1 MCRHLQW
8 RAAALVAGLTTV
20 SGCDTPTPSPGLGPT
35 SRASSSGT
43 PISLMTRPEAVTP
56 VPATASASSS
66 AAGGSRA
73 SDCPAHLVIPQIA
86 EQYPATQTY
95 SPWRSASPEGC
106 PKLEDVSDLAVG
118 DVDGDEVPEIVFS
131 SLKIEHTKGLYV
143 MRRKADDATWGCPE
157 PLRVSQPVTRV
168 AIADLERDNVPDVV
182 AASSCGGHPCLLKI
196 EAKSDAEPSTL
207 FEQAGA
213 STGANATDFRI
224 ADLNQ
229 DGVLD
234 IAVSVALL
242 QNPDRPFAPL
252 VLTGRLEGGSW
263 RPTVMALAQK
273 LTHGFAV
280 EIGTFAGDGGLGL
293 LFGGTRERSD
303 ASAQQRQ
310 PVGMLTIPDTISWQT
325 YAVETQASGKSEAP
339 RWVIDFALGTASAE
353 VGLTS
358 AHSHCTGSNEHPY
371 ACTPDAAS
379 ELQDITV
386 TTRPTTARRLAK
398 ENGEWKSLVYL
409 GPNRWAVG
417 FEETKAYSK
426 FGSCKLQ
433 RAPGGVLLVDKPGS
447 QPTSQI
453 PGRAISVQDLAVV
466 SLRSRAQQDEL
477 RVPARKG
484 AQTAAYPLNFAP
496 TLRCGGNPTKVPGL
510 TWVPESRLVT
520 IPELPSPCPNAEL
533 SYPADKRP
541 VLVALDRKGDGVFV
555 SEPR

>member
-1 MCRHLQW
+1 M
-8 RAAALVAGLTTV
+8 VAGLTTV
-20 SGCDTPTPSPGLGPT
+20 SGCDTPTPLPSLGPT
-35 SRASSSGT
+35 TPASSSGT
-43 PISLMTRPEAVTP
+43 PVSS
-56 VPATASASSS
+56 ATHPQMALSSAAAASPSSS
-66 AAGGSRA
+66 AAGASRA
-73 SDCPAHLVIPQIA
+73 GDCPAHLVIPQIA
-86 EQYPATQTY
+86 EQYPTSQAY
-95 SPWRSASPEGC
+95 SPWRSANPEGC

-118 DVDGDEVPEIVFS
+118 DVDGDDVPEIVFS
-131 SLKIEHTKGLYV
+131 SLKIERTKGLYV
-143 MRRKADDATWGCPE
+143 MRRKANDASWGCPE

-168 AIADLERDNVPDVV
+168 AIADLERDSVLDVV

-196 EAKSDAEPSTL
+196 DAKSDAEPSTL
-207 FEQAGA
+207 FEQGGA
-213 STGANATDFRI
+213 STGATATDFRI
-224 ADLNQ
+224 ADLNR

-242 QNPDRPFAPL
+242 QNPDQAFAPL

-263 RPTVMALAQK
+263 RPTATALAQK

-310 PVGMLTIPDTISWQT
+310 PVGMLTIPDTISWQMH
-325 YAVETQASGKSEAP
+325 AVETQASGKSEAA
-339 RWVIDFALGTASAE
+339 RWVIDFALGTASDE

-358 AHSHCTGSNEHPY
+358 AHSHCTGSNQHPY

-379 ELQDITV
+379 ELQHISV
-386 TTRPTTARRLAK
+386 TTRPTTPRRLAK
-398 ENGEWKSLVYL
+398 EDGEWKSLVYL

-433 RAPGGVLLVDKPGS
+433 RAPGGVLLVNEPGS

-466 SLRSRAQQDEL
+466 SLRPRSQQDEL

-484 AQTAAYPLNFAP
+484 AYTAAYPLHFAP
-496 TLRCGGNPTKVPGL
+496 TLRCGGSPTKVPGL

-533 SYPADKRP
+533 SYLADKRP